1 MMCGQPVEDAWE
13 RTKHPHA
20 SSNALWLG
28 SRGPM
33 TVSGVRRVVRLR
45 GQQAGLEGL
54 HPHMLRHFLAH
65 RWLSAGG
72 TEGDLMRIAGWRS
85 KDMLKRYGAAGADAR
100 AVEAHR
106 RMVLGNRL

>member
-1 MMCGQPVEDAWE
+1 MMCGQPVEDVWE

-33 TVSGVRRVVRLR
+33 TVSGVRRVVRVR
-45 GQQAGLEGL
+45 GEQAGIEGL
-54 HPHMLRHFLAH
+54 HPHMLRHIFTH

-72 TEGDLMRIAGWRS
+72 TEGDLMRITSWRS
-85 KDMLKRYGAAGADAR
+85 KDIAQALRNGRDRCSRRGGA
-100 AVEAHR
+100 R
-106 RMVLGNRL
+106 RMGLGDLP